1 MLFQIY
7 GENAGWQLFG
17 WLMVFVCLIA
27 VNEIARRS
35 KVGGIFCFFRQRLPY
50 ILSLFRWA
58 RQTALNGR

>member
-35 KVGGIFCFFRQRLPY
+35 RREEFSV
-50 ILSLFRWA
+50 S
-58 RQTALNGR
+58 